1 MLIVLLTIGV
11 SMKYVISTQMLE
23 NYGAHSE
30 NGKFK
35 DGNAHWKFKG
45 GTDYIVSGF
54 DRPANA
60 VAFVHAFLSKF
71 YEGSYSMC
79 WKEYP
84 TTVQTYD
91 EWFADL
97 PAGDELDVQTA
108 EHRQFILENA
118 RHVDVNDDT
127 YPYPFATSGPN
138 YEERWSPKTLRK

>member
-1 MLIVLLTIGV
+1 MSIVLLTIGV

-45 GTDYIVSGF
+45 GTDYIVSGL

-60 VAFVHAFLSKF
+60 VAFVCAFLSKF
-71 YEGSYSMC
+71 YEGSYGLYS
-79 WKEYP
+79 KEYP

-91 EWFADL
+91 EWFAELPSADSDDL
-97 PAGDELDVQTA
+97 QTV
-108 EHRQFILENA
+108 EHRQFLLDTA
-118 RHVDVNDDT
+118 RHVDVNDDR
-127 YPYPFATSGPN
+127 YPYPFAVSGPN
-138 YEERWSPKTLRK
+138 GEDTWCPKELRK